1 MDQTGLRV
9 TDRYA
14 VIGNPVGHSKSPLIH
29 AKFAGQTGEDIEYG
43 SILAP
48 THRFAAVVAA
58 FGEAGGKGANVT
70 LPFKEEAFAI
80 SNKLSER
87 ARAARAVNTLLFS
100 KSGITGD
107 NTDGCGLTRDL
118 KLNQAFEIR
127 GRRVLLLGAGGAA
140 RGVLLPL
147 FEEHPARLVIANRNV
162 EKARGLVNLL
172 PGRRAEAAA
181 ISSYDGLNGES
192 FDLVINATS
201 AGLADTALPL
211 PAGLFAPG
219 ALAYELTYGRETAFM
234 RQAGSDGAARIS
246 DGLGMLVEQAAESFF
261 LWRGVHPLTAPVLAE
276 MRSA

>member
-14 VIGNPVGHSKSPLIH
+14 VIGNPVDHSKSPWIH

-43 SILAP
+43 PILAP
-48 THRFAAVVAA
+48 KDGFAAVVAA
-58 FGEAGGKGANVT
+58 FQEAGGKGANVT
-70 LPFKEEAFAI
+70 LPFKEEAYAI
-80 SNKLSER
+80 SNELSGR

-100 KSGITGD
+100 RTGITGD

-118 KLNQAFEIR
+118 KLNQAFEIQ

-147 FEEHPARLVIANRNV
+147 LEENPASLMIANRNV

-172 PGRRAEAAA
+172 PGRRAEAVAV
-181 ISSYDGLNGES
+181 STYDGLNGES

-201 AGLADTALPL
+201 AGLTDTALPL

-219 ALAYELTYGRETAFM
+219 SLAYELMYGRETGFM

-246 DGLGMLVEQAAESFF
+246 DGLGMLVEQAAESFY
-261 LWRGVHPLTAPVLAE
+261 LWRGVRPPTAPVLAE

>member
-14 VIGNPVGHSKSPLIH
+14 VIGNPVGHSKSPWIH

-48 THRFAAVVAA
+48 EDGFAAVVAA
-58 FGEAGGKGANVT
+58 FQEAGGKGANVT
-70 LPFKEEAFAI
+70 LPFKEEAYAI
-80 SNKLSER
+80 SNELSGR

-100 KSGITGD
+100 RSGITGD

-118 KLNQAFEIR
+118 KLNQAFEIQ

-147 FEEHPARLVIANRNV
+147 LEEDPASLVIANRNV
-162 EKARGLVNLL
+162 EKARGLVNVL
-172 PGRRAEAAA
+172 PGRCAEAVAV
-181 ISSYDGLNGES
+181 SSYDGLNGES

-201 AGLADTALPL
+201 AGLTDTALPL

-219 ALAYELTYGRETAFM
+219 SLAYELMYGRETAFM

-261 LWRGVHPLTAPVLAE
+261 LWRGVRPRTAPVLAE

>member
-14 VIGNPVGHSKSPLIH
+14 VIGNPVGHSKSPWIH

-48 THRFAAVVAA
+48 KEGFAAVVAA
-58 FGEAGGKGANVT
+58 FKEAGGKGANVT
-70 LPFKEEAFAI
+70 LPFKEEAYAI
-80 SNKLSER
+80 SNELSGR
-87 ARAARAVNTLLFS
+87 AQAAWAVNTLLFS
-100 KSGITGD
+100 SSGITGD

-118 KLNQAFEIR
+118 KLNQAFKIR

-147 FEEHPARLVIANRNV
+147 LEEHPASLVIANRTV

-172 PGRRAEAAA
+172 PGRGAEAVAV
-181 ISSYDGLNGES
+181 SSYDGLHGES

-201 AGLADTALPL
+201 AGMTDTALPL

-219 ALAYELTYGRETAFM
+219 SLAYELMYGRETAFM

-261 LWRGVHPLTAPVLAE
+261 LWRGVRPRTVPVLAE